1 MPSAHAQHDRPLVA
15 VVTPVYNGAKYLQ
28 QTIDSVQAQTYP
40 NLVHVLLD
48 NASTDG
54 TDEIIAANNGR
65 PVPLVT
71 KRNIELLS
79 LCRNWNEAMRLAPAG
94 AKYLRLLCA
103 DDCMSDTCIER
114 MVEVSETDP
123 EVLVVGVGTVREFP
137 LRMGW
142 PTDRAVI
149 DGAELVR
156 GYLGGKFGLYAVH
169 TMIRRSV
176 LEWRP
181 DMFDE
186 TYLTGIDFEAVLAIL
201 EHGKFGMVHEN
212 LGWVRVHEDS
222 ETSRVMLQ
230 RNTHFVDW
238 LRVLYRHGPRV
249 FSERQFRRIAKRFER
264 RYLRLILLWQ
274 YEQGRVAVQHH
285 WDVMRR
291 ERGPITLFD
300 YMDSAI
306 DFALIRLGLRQRW
319 AGWP

>member
-1 MPSAHAQHDRPLVA
+1 MATANARRDRPLVA
-15 VVTPVYNGAKYLQ
+15 VVTPVYNGGKYLQ

-48 NASTDG
+48 NASIDRTA
-54 TDEIIAANNGR
+54 EIIRANNKR
-65 PVPLVT
+65 RVPLLT
-71 KRNIELLS
+71 KRNDALLS

-114 MVEVSETDP
+114 MVEVAETDP
-123 EVLVVGVGTVREFP
+123 EVLVVGVGTVRDFA
-137 LRMGW
+137 LKMGW
-142 PTDRAVI
+142 PRDRAVI
-149 DGAELVR
+149 DGAELIR
-156 GYLGGKFGLYAVH
+156 GYLSGKYGLYAVH

-181 DMFDE
+181 DVFDE
-186 TYLTGIDFEAVLAIL
+186 TYWTGLDFEAVLAIL
-201 EHGKFGMVHEN
+201 ERGKFGMVHEN

-222 ETSRVMLQ
+222 ETSRIMLQ
-230 RNTHFVDW
+230 RNTHYVDW
-238 LRVLYRHGPRV
+238 LRVLYRHGPQV
-249 FSERQFRRIAKRFER
+249 FPEDQFRRIAKQFER
-264 RYLRLILLWQ
+264 RYLRLIVRWQ
-274 YEQGRVAVQHH
+274 YDQGKAAVQHH

-291 ERGPITLFD
+291 ERGPISLFD
-300 YMDSAI
+300 YVDSAI